1 MKFIERFLQ
10 KKIDHIGLDIGNY
23 AIKLVE
29 LKQGQDDDDHQVVTY
44 GKTSLPANS
53 IVDGMIK
60 NEAAV
65 TNALI
70 SIKEER
76 KLRDKATVNVS
87 VNGRNV
93 MTRTLKL
100 PIMPI
105 DELNQ
110 AVMFEA
116 EKYIPTPIEQ
126 LYLDYTILGE
136 AIVDNIPQ
144 FNILLAAVPKEMVD
158 TLCRV
163 VEGANLKLYGVE
175 IEPLG
180 LYRMWHAYYH
190 DETLVN
196 QAILNMGHTSCNLV
210 VFQNNN
216 IQFTRIIPIAGLQMT
231 EAIIQVAQKE
241 VAVAI
246 ELKHKQ
252 HLRQDATPADTAEMI
267 DNVINLDS
275 SSTYDSQMDNGDQ
288 QVLKALD
295 DTLISLTQEI
305 QRSIDFYQMQAKVR
319 LDRLII
325 TGGSAELQG
334 LDNYL
339 EAELGIPVL
348 VGVYGELD
356 PTYSLA
362 SGLALK
368 DFMPI

>member
-1 MKFIERFLQ
+1 MKFLERLLQ

-29 LKQGQDDDDHQVVTY
+29 LKQDEAADNHQVVTY
-44 GKTSLPANS
+44 GKISLPANS

-65 TNALI
+65 TNALMNL
-70 SIKEER
+70 KEER

-87 VNGRNV
+87 VSGRNV

-100 PIMPI
+100 PVMPI
-105 DELNQ
+105 DELSQ

-126 LYLDYTILGE
+126 LYFDYTVLGE
-136 AIVDNIPQ
+136 VVVDNVPQ
-144 FNILLAAVPKEMVD
+144 YNILLAAVPKEMID
-158 TLCRV
+158 TLCSV
-163 VEGANLKLYGVE
+163 VEAANFKLYGIE

-190 DETLVN
+190 DEALVN

-210 VFQNNN
+210 VFQKNN

-241 VAVAI
+241 VAAAI
-246 ELKHKQ
+246 ELKH
-252 HLRQDATPADTAEMI
+252 RQRLHQDMNSVETDDTI
-267 DNVINLDS
+267 DNVINLDNKL
-275 SSTYDSQMDNGDQ
+275 TTDSRISGEQC
-288 QVLKALD
+288 VLGALN
-295 DTLISLTQEI
+295 DTLSSLTQEI

-339 EAELGIPVL
+339 ETELGLPVL
-348 VGVYGELD
+348 IGAYGELD

-362 SGLALK
+362 SGLAMK
-368 DFMPI
+368 DFMTI